1 MFFHLFSMIVWR
13 WEVVEDVGRGERPS
27 PSVKFPYGSLI
38 FQSYRSPYLDT
49 GTDVGFV
56 LC

>member
-1 MFFHLFSMIVWR
+1 M
-13 WEVVEDVGRGERPS
+13 VEAVGRGEGPPPS
-27 PSVKFPYGSLI
+27 LKFPYGSLI
-38 FQSYRSPYLDT
+38 VQSHRSPYLDT